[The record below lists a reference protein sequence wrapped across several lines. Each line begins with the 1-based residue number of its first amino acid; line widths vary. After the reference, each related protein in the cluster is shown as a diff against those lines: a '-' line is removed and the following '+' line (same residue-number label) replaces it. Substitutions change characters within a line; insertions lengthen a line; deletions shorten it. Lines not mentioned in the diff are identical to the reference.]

1 MGKVI
6 LANISRNHD
15 AWVAQKRDLK
25 KPTVGSGDIAAICGA
40 DPYCTTLR
48 KWAIK
53 SGKEE
58 PDPVNDHML
67 FGQAMEPV
75 IAQICERKL
84 GLNLRYGDTLF
95 AHDHYDWAR
104 ATPDYFCDEVNWADV
119 NAAIEALNLGSGL
132 GSLNGISQAIFEI
145 KNVGFHSRD
154 KWIGDTP
161 LGPRFQTMW
170 QMGITGHHS
179 AIIAPLIGGDIVGG
193 FLPRYVG
200 FDKAIFEQ
208 MLGLAEKFM
217 WHVEKG
223 VPPEP
228 SMGDHKLVEQIIG
241 PIEKGLSA
249 MLDVKHADLIA
260 EYKVLKE
267 KRTSVDS
274 HSRELKAEAEFLQ
287 AKIRAL
293 MGPAAEAECGK
304 FVLTAKNRSRKGYPV
319 GPSEWVEL
327 NVELKNEATA

>member
-6 LANISRNHD
+6 LENISKNHD

-25 KPTVGSGDIAAICGA
+25 YPTVGSGDIAAICGA
-40 DPYCTTLR
+40 DDYCTVLR

-53 SGKEE
+53 TGKEE

-84 GLNLRYGDTLF
+84 GLKLRYGDTLW
-95 AHDHYDWAR
+95 AHDQYDWAR
-104 ATPDYFCDEVNWADV
+104 ATPDYICDSVNWIDV
-119 NAAIEALNLGSGL
+119 NAAIETLNEGSAPWT
-132 GSLNGISQAIFEI
+132 LNGMSDAIVEI

-154 KWIGDTP
+154 KWVPETP
-161 LGPRFQTMW
+161 LAPRFQTIW

-193 FLPRYVG
+193 FLPRYVA

-217 WHVEKG
+217 WHVAKG

-228 SMGDHKLVEQIIG
+228 SKGDHKLVEDLIG
-241 PIEKGLSA
+241 PIDKGVSA
-249 MLDVKHADLIA
+249 MLDAKHADLIA
-260 EYKVLKE
+260 EYKKLKE
-267 KRTSVDS
+267 RRTSVDA
-274 HSRELKAEAEFLQ
+274 HSRELKAEGEFLQ

-293 MGPAAEAECGK
+293 MGSAAEAECGEY
-304 FVLTAKNRSRKGYPV
+304 VLTAKNCDRKGYQAKAAK
-319 GPSEWVEL
+319 WVEL
-327 NVELKNEATA
+327 NVELKNEVKK